1 MVAKEKSVMPFVHTA
16 IMLVFMFGFGYLPTI
31 GSITALGMQTLGIF
45 IGVIYGWSTLGM
57 IWPSLLG
64 LAALSL
70 MPGSGAIAIFK
81 TGFGDRVTVAIFF
94 FLLFGEL
101 INKVG
106 LSKFIADWCVSRKF
120 VQGKPY
126 AILAMFC
133 VAGAF
138 VSAFVNC
145 FAGIILIW
153 GVFDNFCK
161 EVGLKPG
168 DKFAAL
174 SLVALI
180 FITCAAGDILPFMGL
195 SILAVG
201 LQQSILG
208 IGMPYITFTIVQI
221 FMVLLAAALYF
232 LVMKFIFRPD
242 TSKVKAF
249 APSQEKQVMTGD
261 QKFVFGLLIGLL
273 VTLFLPG
280 LLPADWSITVAL
292 KALDLAGVLAIVF
305 VIYYVVNLY
314 KGTAISFGS
323 LAKEMNW
330 SLILMFATVAPL
342 AAAVN
347 NADSGILAYAGQLL
361 QGLVGGMNPY
371 LFTIIIIL
379 IASIMTQFCNNVAIL
394 LMVMPIMLTF
404 AAQLG
409 ANPIILTML
418 AAFNLNIAFCTPAAS
433 GPAAMMFSNREWIGT
448 GTSYVNGII
457 IFAITMLATVA
468 GMFLAIVL
476 V

>member
-1 MVAKEKSVMPFVHTA
+1 MSAEKSYKSYIHVAV
-16 IMLVFMFGFGYLPTI
+16 MLVFMFGFGYLPPI
-31 GSITALGMQTLGIF
+31 GGITALGMQTLGIF
-45 IGVIYGWSTLGM
+45 IAVIYGWSTLGM

-70 MPGSGAIAIFK
+70 LPGSGAIATFK
-81 TGFGDRVTVAIFF
+81 AGFGDRVTVAIFF

-101 INKVG
+101 ISKVG

-120 VQGKPY
+120 AQGRPY
-126 AILAMFC
+126 AILIMFC
-133 VAGAF
+133 LAGAF

-153 GVFDNFCK
+153 GVFYSFCD

-168 DKFAAL
+168 DPFAKL
-174 SLVALI
+174 SLIALI
-180 FITCAAGDILPFMGL
+180 FITLAAGDILPFMGL

-201 LQQSILG
+201 LQQSMLG
-208 IGMPYITFTIVQI
+208 IAMPYVTFTVVQL
-221 FMVLLAAALYF
+221 FMVVLAAGMYLL
-232 LVMKFIFRPD
+232 LVKFVFKPD
-242 TSKVKAF
+242 TSKVAAYVPKQ
-249 APSQEKQVMTGD
+249 QELKMNGE

-280 LLPADWSITVAL
+280 LLPSDWAITVAL

-305 VIYYVVNLY
+305 VIYYVVHLRDGNGVPFSEVA
-314 KGTAISFGS
+314 KG
-323 LAKEMNW
+323 MNW

-347 NADSGILAYAGQLL
+347 NADSGILTAASTML
-361 QGLVGGMNPY
+361 QSVVGGMNPY

-404 AAQLG
+404 ATQLG
-409 ANPIILTML
+409 ANPVVLTML

-433 GPAAMMFSNREWIGT
+433 GPAAMMFSNKKWIGT
-448 GTSYVNGII
+448 GASYMHGVI
-457 IFAITMLATVA
+457 IFVITMLATIA
-468 GMFLAIVL
+468 GMFLALAL